1 METKKRWTTE
11 EEEILVQAVAANPHN
26 ITEACR
32 YAATKLEDRTSNACY
47 RHWYQVI
54 APEDN
59 PTKLGVSFLAVG
71 SKTIYKNRKNSGS
84 SMVQPEKSTLWTKI
98 KRLIGLK

>member
-47 RHWYQVI
+47 RH
-54 APEDN
+54 
-59 PTKLGVSFLAVG
+59 
-71 SKTIYKNRKNSGS
+71 
-84 SMVQPEKSTLWTKI
+84 
-98 KRLIGLK
+98 